1 VAIVGGG
8 NSAGQAAVFLSA
20 HAARVTLIVREHDL
34 GEHMSRYLVDQVTR
48 IANVHVMTGAEVC
61 ELHGEAALE
70 AVTVADRRTG
80 ARCLVKARALFV
92 FIGMT
97 PCTGWLGGLVD
108 LDDHGFVRT
117 GPAPGQPGA
126 DCSPLE
132 TSRPGVF
139 AVGDVRAGS
148 AKRVA
153 TAVGDGAA
161 AIRLA
166 FERTHPS

>member
-1 VAIVGGG
+1 
-8 NSAGQAAVFLSA
+8 
-20 HAARVTLIVREHDL
+20 
-34 GEHMSRYLVDQVTR
+34 MSRYLIDRVTR

-108 LDDHGFVRT
+108 LDGRGFVRT
-117 GPAPGQPGA
+117 GPAPGEPAA

-153 TAVGDGAA
+153 TAVGDGAMA
-161 AIRLA
+161 VRLA
-166 FERTHPS
+166 VERTHPT